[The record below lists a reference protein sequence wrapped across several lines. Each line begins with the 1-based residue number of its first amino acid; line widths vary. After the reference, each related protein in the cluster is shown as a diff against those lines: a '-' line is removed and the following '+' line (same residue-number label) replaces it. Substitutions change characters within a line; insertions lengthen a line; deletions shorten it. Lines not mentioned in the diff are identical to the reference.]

1 MYIYSTVY
9 GVCALAYYT
18 IRAHTHMIWHG
29 AKSYATVGAMSNSSS
44 SSSSRSRL
52 QLLQAIA
59 SLRLFTCCIKIP
71 PEGWCWQVQCHSET
85 AGGTNDQVPLSVCL
99 HSNQLGMS
107 DYCRAQASINHG
119 VNRTTTTAVLLNHN
133 CNFSSQLLIIALLNQ
148 FYASELLKLCGLVI
162 MDIVIMGLPLKTS
175 WLLLMRFV

>member
-44 SSSSRSRL
+44 SSSSSRSRL

-59 SLRLFTCCIKIP
+59 SLRLFTRCIKIP
-71 PEGWCWQVQCHSET
+71 TEGWCWQGQGKASCHSET
-85 AGGTNDQVPLSVCL
+85 AGGINDQVRLSVF
-99 HSNQLGMS
+99 
-107 DYCRAQASINHG
+107 
-119 VNRTTTTAVLLNHN
+119 TA
-133 CNFSSQLLIIALLNQ
+133 I
-148 FYASELLKLCGLVI
+148 G
-162 MDIVIMGLPLKTS
+162 
-175 WLLLMRFV
+175 